1 MYVSETVQID
11 SLRGL
16 LDISLIV
23 HLALT
28 VVCVDVCNRHTL
40 RHRLTAVL
48 SHVYV
53 CMLVRRYR
61 LTHYEDC

>member
-28 VVCVDVCNRHTL
+28 AVCVDVLLAMPHLLTIVYHTQVSL
-40 RHRLTAVL
+40 KCDRFSTE
-48 SHVYV
+48 
-53 CMLVRRYR
+53 
-61 LTHYEDC
+61 HY